1 MTTVGES
8 PLAKQKHLIVKDVMV
23 PKMIPVGG
31 LVVPC
36 AVPTKVLKYGRC

>member
-31 LVVPC
+31 LVERIWY
-36 AVPTKVLKYGRC
+36 LISI